1 MANLYATRR
10 LAEEGRKLDMKVLI
24 YDTLR
29 LSVCLDENGGKIF
42 YRQKEIKPPHVV
54 IPRIGSTITAFGGC
68 IMFQM
73 EQMGIPILNSSNG
86 MFNSRDKFRS
96 GQILTRNNL
105 PIPRTMVLRRPSKKD
120 IGEIDPM
127 NRKIILKEKIQNVIT
142 MLNGPPVVVKLNK
155 GTQGVGVVL
164 CDSMNDA
171 YAQIDLMW
179 KSKSDFIIQ
188 EFIKESKG
196 VDIRALVVGNK
207 VIASMKR
214 ESKTGDFRSNTH
226 QGGEVSAYEL
236 PESVKNTAV
245 EAAKIIGLNVAGVD
259 LLISNNGYKII
270 EINSSPG
277 FEGLEKATGVNVA
290 GEIMKFSKEL
300 AKKKLNKDKDLISFK
315 HAMG

>member
-1 MANLYATRR
+1 
-10 LAEEGRKLDMKVLI
+10 
-24 YDTLR
+24 
-29 LSVCLDENGGKIF
+29 
-42 YRQKEIKPPHVV
+42 
-54 IPRIGSTITAFGGC
+54 
-68 IMFQM
+68 
-73 EQMGIPILNSSNG
+73 
-86 MFNSRDKFRS
+86 
-96 GQILTRNNL
+96 
-105 PIPRTMVLRRPSKKD
+105 
-120 IGEIDPM
+120 M

-236 PESVKNTAV
+236 PDSVKNTAV

-300 AKKKLNKDKDLISFK
+300 AKKKINKDKDVISFK
-315 HAMG
+315 NAMG